1 LSQTQNQPEGE
12 LSLAS
17 GADRRRSQR
26 VMIRIGVIL
35 HFTAHGK
42 ETGLRVFTAN
52 VNVHGALLV
61 SPQNFAAGT
70 RLVLEHKMT
79 RERQNCRVTRTPQKV
94 GEEFHVPVEFE
105 KAAPDFWKI
114 AFPPPD
120 WKADLS

>member
-1 LSQTQNQPEGE
+1 MSLPQRQGEGGQA
-12 LSLAS
+12 LAS

-35 HFTAHGK
+35 HFTADGK
-42 ETGLRVFTAN
+42 TTSLPLFTVN
-52 VNVHGALLV
+52 VNVHGALLICPR
-61 SPQNFAAGT
+61 SFPAGT
-70 RLVLEHKMT
+70 QLVLEHKIT
-79 RERQNCRVTRTPQKV
+79 HEQQNCRVTRTPQKTGDV
-94 GEEFHVPVEFE
+94 FYLPVEFE